1 MLHCA
6 EAIAKALAESSIRR
20 EHAVAVERPDRIA
33 EDNPVLQMRLSQLEL
48 ELLAARRT
56 IFLQSAR
63 LSSRTFRLIDRV
75 HGRLAKTGLRPR
87 AIADWLF
94 WLLSITAGRRP

>member
-1 MLHCA
+1 L
-6 EAIAKALAESSIRR
+6 
-20 EHAVAVERPDRIA
+20 
-33 EDNPVLQMRLSQLEL
+33 
-48 ELLAARRT
+48 
-56 IFLQSAR
+56 
-63 LSSRTFRLIDRV
+63 